1 MYKKLDDAAIESLL
15 EVGIDEFA
23 DKGLDRANINHI
35 AERAQVS
42 VGVIYKYYHDKDQ
55 FFIAC
60 VEHSLKLLETT
71 MQEVIASADDIEA
84 CIRLLLKEL
93 IDGADKHR
101 NYYVMYNEITS
112 GRCQKFAIDLARKIE
127 GRTSKI
133 YAELVEKAQQEG
145 KLKYKGNPQMFAYF
159 FDSILMMMQFSFS
172 CEYYKERLKI
182 FCGEEILDNKEKL
195 AESFLGVMSSALGI
209 ET

>member
-1 MYKKLDDAAIESLL
+1 MYKKLDDATIESLL

-101 NYYVMYNEITS
+101 NY
-112 GRCQKFAIDLARKIE
+112 RR
-127 GRTSKI
+127 
-133 YAELVEKAQQEG
+133 
-145 KLKYKGNPQMFAYF
+145 
-159 FDSILMMMQFSFS
+159 
-172 CEYYKERLKI
+172 
-182 FCGEEILDNKEKL
+182 
-195 AESFLGVMSSALGI
+195 
-209 ET
+209 